1 VLDRAGDD
9 AALIVSHTC
18 CRAIRDTP
26 RNTSDDQLRAIAIRD
41 GLVGLMALA
50 SAVDPAR
57 HDLERYLDHVEHAV
71 SIAGASHVCVGG
83 DFMAQLVRSGT
94 VSITLR
100 DLATLPPG
108 FEPGT
113 PVTGL
118 AGPQDYPA
126 VADGLRRRGHDEQTI
141 TALLHG
147 NLLRFLR
154 RALPA

>member
-1 VLDRAGDD
+1 
-9 AALIVSHTC
+9 
-18 CRAIRDTP
+18 
-26 RNTSDDQLRAIAIRD
+26 
-41 GLVGLMALA
+41 
-50 SAVDPAR
+50 
-57 HDLERYLDHVEHAV
+57 V

-118 AGPQDYPA
+118 VGPQDYPA

-154 RALPA
+154 RALPAQ